1 MKPGELDE
9 STLRALFE
17 TKIKDELDGQIKPGS
32 MTGRERPVIIFTG
45 GQPGAGKSNANARA
59 KYDRP
64 NLVEIVGDDFR
75 AHHPDYQR
83 IMRDDPLT
91 MPDHTAQAS
100 GRWVGMSADYT
111 RSQRMDTLLE
121 TTLRQPDVVA
131 RTMGDFKKAGYE
143 VELHVVAVPAEI
155 SRIGTV
161 NRYAGQV
168 RDQGAGRWTPSA
180 AHDVAAAAVPGTMKT
195 LLDSG
200 LVDRLLLV
208 SRSGDELY
216 SRDRRIGQKIDSGE
230 AVSALNLARDVSKTE
245 PVAAV
250 QELGNAERGIATC
263 ASTGQT
269 DRDLL
274 STISRFTATD
284 APALAMAAYP
294 GSDAEQKKALGKIQA
309 AAEPLG
315 SQKTKQGLNDR
326 IRQRVEAIKK
336 QPGEV
341 RSNAPRLDK
350 GGPKR

>member
-9 STLRALFE
+9 NTLRALFE
-17 TKIKDELDGQIKPGS
+17 NKIKDELDGQVRPGS

-45 GQPGAGKSNANARA
+45 GQPGAGKSNANARE

-75 AHHPDYQR
+75 GHHPDYQR
-83 IMRDDPLT
+83 IMRDDPLA

-111 RSQRMDTLLE
+111 RSQRMDTILE

-131 RTMGDFKKAGYE
+131 RTMGDFKKAGYD
-143 VELHVVAVPAEI
+143 VELHVVAVPSEI
-155 SRIGTV
+155 SRISTV

-168 RDQGAGRWTPSA
+168 RDHGAGRWTPSA
-180 AHDVAAAAVPGTMKT
+180 AHDVAAAAVPGTMKS

-200 LVDRLLLV
+200 LVDRLVIV

-216 SRDRRIGQKIDSGE
+216 SRDQRIGQSIDSAE
-230 AVSALNLARDVSKTE
+230 AVSALNLARDVSRTA
-245 PVAAV
+245 PLAAV
-250 QELGNAERGIATC
+250 QELGYAELGIATC
-263 ASTGQT
+263 VSTGQT
-269 DRDLL
+269 DGDLL
-274 STISRFTATD
+274 STISRFTTTD
-284 APALAMAAYP
+284 AGALAKAAYP
-294 GSDAEQKKALGKIQA
+294 GSEKEQSLALGKIQNA
-309 AAEPLG
+309 AKALDV
-315 SQKTKQGLNDR
+315 QKAKRGLSDR
-326 IRQRVEAIKK
+326 IQQRVEAIKK
-336 QPGEV
+336 RPAEV